1 VTGRA
6 EPSLSTYSSDQSV
19 LDRST
24 VLDAPNQHDRVDA
37 LLPLIPGVVRGPDG
51 LINMK
56 GARSSQGG
64 FLVNSANVTDP
75 VAGNTTMDLPI
86 VNWNIERGLQLPA
99 IVDFLESQN
108 AELLILQEVDLNAR
122 RTRRVESRGGN
133 CTTAENELR
142 IRTRI

>member
-1 VTGRA
+1 VTVTGRA

-56 GARSSQGG
+56 GAVHHKADFSS
-64 FLVNSANVTDP
+64 
-75 VAGNTTMDLPI
+75 I
-86 VNWNIERGLQLPA
+86 V
-99 IVDFLESQN
+99 
-108 AELLILQEVDLNAR
+108 
-122 RTRRVESRGGN
+122 RT
-133 CTTAENELR
+133 
-142 IRTRI
+142 

>member
-1 VTGRA
+1 
-6 EPSLSTYSSDQSV
+6 
-19 LDRST
+19 
-24 VLDAPNQHDRVDA
+24 
-37 LLPLIPGVVRGPDG
+37 
-51 LINMK
+51 
-56 GARSSQGG
+56 
-64 FLVNSANVTDP
+64 
-75 VAGNTTMDLPI
+75 MDLPI

-108 AELLILQEVDLNAR
+108 ADLLILQEVDLNAR